1 MASEVTSSMDIMTQ
15 QRQFS
20 FASCRSLCRYLAIIS
35 IELFT
40 SEAVIPYKGS
50 PKFLPGKLNLECL
63 LF

>member
-1 MASEVTSSMDIMTQ
+1 MDIMTQ

-50 PKFLPGKLNLECL
+50 PKFLPGK
-63 LF
+63 